1 MVHYTQSNN
10 VENFNMATKTNA
22 QRILESAGIAIEAF
36 EYDCSDGMIDA
47 VSVARKIGKEPE
59 RTFKTLVTE
68 NPAHQYFVFVI
79 PSVNEL
85 DLKKAAKA
93 AGEKSVEMIPS
104 KDLLGLTG
112 YIHGGC
118 SPFGMKKL
126 FPTFLDETAQLF
138 ETICVSS
145 GCVGE
150 NVSLSPEDIIAVAP
164 AVYAELIR

>member
-1 MVHYTQSNN
+1 MAKTVKNN
-10 VENFNMATKTNA
+10 VL
-22 QRILESAGIAIEAF
+22 RLLERHNVAHTPYS
-36 EYDCSDGMIDA
+36 YDISDGNIDA
-47 VSVARKIGKEPE
+47 VSVARKIGRNPE
-59 RTFKTLVTE
+59 EVFKTLVTRAAG
-68 NPAHQYFVFVI
+68 PKYYVFII
-79 PSVNEL
+79 PGCCEL

>member
-1 MVHYTQSNN
+1 MAKTAAKNN
-10 VENFNMATKTNA
+10 VL
-22 QRILESAGIAIEAF
+22 RILESKKINYVHYI
-36 EYDCSDGMIDA
+36 YDTSDGKIDA
-47 VSVARKIGKEPE
+47 VSVAMKIQRAPE
-59 RTFKTLVTE
+59 EVFKTLVTRSDG
-68 NPAHQYFVFVI
+68 PRYYVFVV
-79 PSVNEL
+79 PGCCEL

-104 KDLLGLTG
+104 KDLLPLTG

>member
-1 MVHYTQSNN
+1 MLRQGFCV
-10 VENFNMATKTNA
+10 
-22 QRILESAGIAIEAF
+22 LL
-36 EYDCSDGMIDA
+36 
-47 VSVARKIGKEPE
+47 
-59 RTFKTLVTE
+59 LV
-68 NPAHQYFVFVI
+68 FCI
-79 PSVNEL
+79 PSCCEL

-104 KDLLGLTG
+104 KELLPLTG

-138 ETICVSS
+138 DTICVSS

-150 NVSLSPEDIIAVAP
+150 NVSLAPDDIIKNVP
-164 AVYAELIR
+164 AEYADLIR